1 MQENDGIER
10 KPAFWSSA
18 SAQSL
23 AAQWRGMFFALK
35 LLFSGVAPKVTPL
48 TFGSLL
54 GLSQHC
60 SI

>member
-10 KPAFWSSA
+10 KLAFWSSA

-23 AAQWRGMFFALK
+23 AAQWRGRFCALK

-54 GLSQHC
+54 TGPEKAP
-60 SI
+60 